1 VASDLGDGPARGSY
15 SFQPHDPPEVMNAE
29 QAAQFLQVE
38 EAVVVELAEAGKLP
52 GRRLGAAWRF
62 SRAALVAWLAHLGG
76 TVARV
81 CLEATGT
88 YGDDLAQAVHAAGYR
103 VSLLNPAVLKA
114 FRQSTLTRTKND
126 RTDAAL
132 LARYGALHQPEAWTP
147 PAPEFRELQALTRR
161 WESLGQ
167 LRQQELNRQESSQR
181 SVAVQ
186 TSITTILAALE
197 AEIARV
203 EQLIGDHIDR
213 HPNLKAQQALLQTI
227 AGIGEKTAT
236 ALLAEC
242 GDLRRFAS
250 AREAAAYAGL
260 TPKEHASGSSVHG
273 QPRLSKT
280 GSARLR
286 KLLYFPAI
294 VAKQHNPIVRAFCDQ
309 LLARGKHTMTVIGAA
324 MRKLLHLAYGVIKSG
339 QPFDPHYARQHPKP
353 A

>member
-1 VASDLGDGPARGSY
+1 MSDQTWYVGIDIAKAKVDVAVWDGRHYRHHTFTQTPTG
-15 SFQPHDPPEVMNAE
+15 Q
-29 QAAQFLQVE
+29 Q
-38 EAVVVELAEAGKLP
+38 
-52 GRRLGAAWRF
+52 
-62 SRAALVAWLAHLGG
+62 ALVAWLAGLAG

-88 YGDDLAQAVHAAGYR
+88 YGDEVAQVVHEAGYPLS
-103 VSLLNPAVLKA
+103 VLNSAVLKA

-132 LARYGALHQPEAWTP
+132 LARYGAVHQPALWTP
-147 PAPEFRELQALTRR
+147 PAPEFRELQALVRR
-161 WESLGQ
+161 WDSLQ
-167 LRQQELNRQESSQR
+167 QVRQQELNRQESAQR
-181 SVAVQ
+181 SAEVQ
-186 TSITTILAALE
+186 HSIEMILGTLE
-197 AEIARV
+197 AEIARL
-203 EQLIGDHIDR
+203 EQLIRDHIER
-213 HPNLKAQQALLQTI
+213 YPHLKAQHDLLQTI
-227 AGIGEKTAT
+227 DGIGSKTAT

-260 TPKEHASGSSVHG
+260 TPKEHVSGSSVHG
-273 QPRLSKT
+273 PPHLSKT

-294 VAKQHNPIVRAFCDQ
+294 VAKQHNPIIRAFCDQ

-339 QPFDPHYARQHPKP
+339 KPFDPHYCPQRAAR

>member
-1 VASDLGDGPARGSY
+1 MSDLEWHVGIDIAKAKV
-15 SFQPHDPPEVMNAE
+15 D
-29 QAAQFLQVE
+29 
-38 EAVVVELAEAGKLP
+38 
-52 GRRLGAAWRF
+52 GAAWDGHRYGRHTF
-62 SRAALVAWLAHLGG
+62 AQTPDGHTALIAWWHGLGG
-76 TVARV
+76 TLARV

-88 YGDDLAQAVHAAGYR
+88 YGDDLAQAVHEAGYP

-114 FRQSTLTRTKND
+114 FRHSTFTRIKND

-132 LARYGALHQPEAWTP
+132 LARYGAVHQPATWTP

-181 SVAVQ
+181 SVEVQ
-186 TSITTILAALE
+186 TSITTIVAALE
-197 AEIARV
+197 VEIARV
-203 EQLIGDHIDR
+203 EQLIRDHLHR
-213 HPNLKAQQALLQTI
+213 QPGLKAQHDLLQTI
-227 AGIGEKTAT
+227 DGIGEKTAT
-236 ALLAEC
+236 GLLAEC

-260 TPKEHASGSSVHG
+260 TPKEHASGTSVHG
-273 QPRLSKT
+273 KPRLSKT

-294 VAKQHNPIVRAFCDQ
+294 VAKSHNPIVCAFCEQ

-339 QPFDPHYARQHPKP
+339 QPFDPHYGRHLPKP

>member
-1 VASDLGDGPARGSY
+1 MTEPTWHIGIDIAKA
-15 SFQPHDPPEVMNAE
+15 
-29 QAAQFLQVE
+29 
-38 EAVVVELAEAGKLP
+38 KLDV
-52 GRRLGAAWRF
+52 AAWDGHHYRRHTF
-62 SRAALVAWLAHLGG
+62 AQTPEGHAALLAWLARLGG
-76 TVARV
+76 PVARV

-88 YGDDLAQAVHAAGYR
+88 YGDAVAQAVHEAGCP

-132 LARYGALHQPEAWTP
+132 LARYGAVHQPAPWTP
-147 PAPEFRELQALTRR
+147 PAPEFRELQALVRR
-161 WESLGQ
+161 WESVQ
-167 LRQQELNRQESSQR
+167 QMRQQERNRRESARR
-181 SVAVQ
+181 SPEVQ
-186 TSITTILAALE
+186 HSLDIVLQALDTELARL
-197 AEIARV
+197 
-203 EQLIGDHIDR
+203 EQLIRDHIERYPD
-213 HPNLKAQQALLQTI
+213 LKAQHDLLQTI
-227 AGIGEKTAT
+227 DGIGAKTAT
-236 ALLAEC
+236 GLLAEC
-242 GDLRRFAS
+242 GDLRRYDS
-250 AREAAAYAGL
+250 ARAAAAYGGL

-339 QPFDPHYARQHPKP
+339 KPFDPNYHPP
-353 A
+353 RPVRP